1 MTGKDLLQAMNE
13 LEDEMLENS
22 LQTDFEAK
30 QTELIQM
37 KEKRKSK
44 VIKIVLKWSVA
55 AVAALCCFGGGIAYA
70 SKHESL
76 NWKYRY
82 KTTTPKISYMTE
94 DDLSK
99 NIQAVKEE
107 WSDVTVIDTHH
118 NTTRTIPGW
127 YQSFDTVK
135 EAVDFIDY
143 DNLKLPDFPG
153 TLENSFVQ
161 VLGNKEGNI
170 SSVIVQANYTHENV
184 SACIQASLYISEDSD
199 SNKTLTKYV
208 STTVNDTYTTKSG
221 KKVCITLPL
230 KYDFYEDYYE
240 GVKGTV
246 IDGNVIYYINV
257 YNPDST
263 EQDTDYLIKLIK
275 DWFDQF

>member
-22 LQTDFEAK
+22 LQNDFEAK
-30 QTELIQM
+30 LTERITM
-37 KEKRKSK
+37 KQNHKAK
-44 VIKIVLKWSVA
+44 VTKTVLKWSVA
-55 AVAALCCFGGGIAYA
+55 ATLALCCFGGGIVYA
-70 SKHESL
+70 AKHGSL

-82 KTTTPKISYMTE
+82 ETKIPTISYLTE
-94 DDLSK
+94 DDLSQ

-107 WSDVTVIDTHH
+107 WSDVTVTDTYH

-143 DNLKLPDFPG
+143 ENLKLPDFSG
-153 TLENSFVQ
+153 TLENSFVS
-161 VLGNKEGNI
+161 VHGNKEGTI

-184 SACIQASLYISEDSD
+184 SARIQASLYIDADSD
-199 SNKTLTKYV
+199 SDKTLTKYV
-208 STTVNDTYTTKSG
+208 SRIVNDTYTTKSG

-230 KYDFYEDYYE
+230 KYDFYEDYYD
-240 GVKGTV
+240 GVKGSI

-263 EQDTDYLIKLIK
+263 EQDTDYLIQLIK
-275 DWFDQF
+275 DYFDQF